1 LHGGD
6 AAVKEPRRTALGVL
20 YELWADKVIS
30 DRRLAPIASFSDSEL
45 AVIGQMLTKRINS
58 PLTSSAGR
66 LFDAVASILGLRQRV
81 TFEGQAA
88 MELEYAIQPDID
100 DLYPFEITNGSPSIV
115 DWGPMIPEI
124 LLDLQN
130 GDSPGIVSAKFHN
143 TLTEIIVAVAR
154 KVGEPRVL
162 LTGGC
167 FQNRFLIE
175 RSIQRLSETGFQP
188 YWHQR
193 VPPNDGGIAL
203 GQVVAAARSSLEIK
217 RTSGITTE
225 NNYVSGHSGKTH

>member
-1 LHGGD
+1 
-6 AAVKEPRRTALGVL
+6 
-20 YELWADKVIS
+20 
-30 DRRLAPIASFSDSEL
+30 
-45 AVIGQMLTKRINS
+45 
-58 PLTSSAGR
+58 
-66 LFDAVASILGLRQRV
+66 
-81 TFEGQAA
+81 
-88 MELEYAIQPDID
+88 
-100 DLYPFEITNGSPSIV
+100 
-115 DWGPMIPEI
+115 MIPEI

-217 RTSGITTE
+217 RTSDITTE
-225 NNYVSGHSGKTH
+225 NNYVSGHSWKAH